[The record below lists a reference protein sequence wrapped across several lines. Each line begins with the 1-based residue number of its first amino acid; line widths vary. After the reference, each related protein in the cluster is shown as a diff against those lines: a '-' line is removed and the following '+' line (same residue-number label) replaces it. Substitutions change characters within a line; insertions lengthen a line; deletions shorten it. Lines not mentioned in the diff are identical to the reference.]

1 VNVGGKYILT
11 VSRETVWRALN
22 DPDVLR
28 RCIPGCEELVLQEAD
43 HYQAR
48 IKTAVGP
55 LKTTFD
61 SEVKISNA
69 SPPESYRLEGSGK
82 SPIGFGSGYA
92 DVSLSEEEQGGTL
105 LTFTAEISV
114 GGRLAQIGSR
124 LVVAATRKI
133 ADEFFDKLI
142 DELDNT
148 ATKLEETPQ
157 AQRIGR
163 WPVLVILALLLAAI
177 VFVLA
182 S

>member
-1 VNVGGKYILT
+1 MNVGGKYILT
-11 VSRETVWRALN
+11 VPRETVWSALN

-28 RCIPGCEELVLQEAD
+28 RCIPGCEELVAREAD

-92 DVSLSEEEQGGTL
+92 DVSLLEEEGGTL
-105 LTFTAEISV
+105 LTFSAEISV

-142 DELDNT
+142 NELDNK
-148 ATKLEETPQ
+148 ATKLEEAPQ
-157 AQRIGR
+157 ARRIGR

-182 S
+182 F